1 MKAFRRLFCVGVT
14 VCCLCP
20 MLYAQSNQLIKE
32 LENRRGTLQ
41 QQIAETESLLT
52 NTSRDV
58 SSLLDNLASLT
69 GQIEEQRSYIASL
82 NADADTIASE
92 INRLNQQLSLL
103 QYDLNDKRE
112 KYAAALR
119 FMQRHRSA
127 EEKLLFIFSAK
138 TLAQSYRR
146 LRHMREYA
154 AYQQRQG
161 EEIMRHQKAARL
173 KQAELQMVKAAQD
186 SLLALCRTEQEK
198 LENQEKEQRA
208 LIAGLQRRQRA
219 LRNEIAHKQREANQ
233 LNVQI
238 DRLINEE
245 IEKKITSNPSAG
257 KEKKASSA
265 PYRMSSDEIRLS
277 GSFEN
282 NRRRLPAPITGPY
295 LIVSHYG
302 QYAVKGLR
310 HVKLDNKGINLQGR
324 PGAQARAIFHGQ
336 VTAVFQLNGLFNVL
350 IRHGAY
356 ISVYCNLASTRVKI
370 GDEVQTGQELGPIFY
385 DDAEDN
391 RTVLHFQLRKEK
403 QKLNPEN
410 WLDL

>member
-58 SSLLDNLASLT
+58 SSLLDNLTSLT

-146 LRHMREYA
+146 LRHMREYV

-219 LRNEIAHKQREANQ
+219 LRNEIARKQREANQ